1 MRIIGIT
8 GGVGAGKTKILS
20 YIKEHYRCRIYLAD
34 EVAKQIQR
42 PGEVCYDRI
51 VERFGPQILAEDLSI
66 DRMKLAAEIFCNKES
81 LLAINDIV
89 HPAVREYL
97 ETAAQS
103 AKDEGVELFFI
114 EAALLIET
122 GYKNFVDEMWYVHAP
137 DEIRRERLREGRGYD
152 EEKITQIMDS
162 QLSDEAFIQNSDFVI
177 DNGNTLEEAYECIRK
192 RLEAYTWQ
200 E

>member
-1 MRIIGIT
+1 MRMIGIT

-20 YIKEHYRCRIYLAD
+20 YIKEHYNCKIYLAD

-51 VERFGPQILAEDLSI
+51 VERFGKQILAEDFTI

-81 LLAINDIV
+81 LLAINEIV

-97 ETAAQS
+97 EAAAQK
-103 AKDEGVELFFI
+103 AREEGVELFFI

-122 GYKNFVDEMWYVHAP
+122 GYKNFVDEMWYVHAS
-137 DEIRRERLREGRGYD
+137 DEVRRARLREGRGYD
-152 EEKITQIMDS
+152 EDKITRIMES
-162 QLSDEAFIQNSDFVI
+162 QLSSEEFIRNSDFVI

>member
-20 YIKEHYRCRIYLAD
+20 YIKEHYSCRIYLAD

-42 PGEVCYDRI
+42 PGERCYNRI
-51 VERFGPQILAEDLSI
+51 VEHFGKQILAEDLSI
-66 DRMKLAAEIFCNKES
+66 DRAKLSAEIFCNKES
-81 LLAINDIV
+81 LLAINEIV

-97 ETAAQS
+97 ESAVQI

-122 GYKNFVDEMWYVHAP
+122 GYKDFVDEMWYVHAS
-137 DEIRRERLREGRGYD
+137 DEVRRARLRKGRGYD
-152 EEKITQIMDS
+152 DEKITRIMES
-162 QLSDEAFIQNSDFVI
+162 QLSSEDFIRNSDFVI